1 MTYDLLGALQESIDR
16 AGDAAR
22 AVAGVKSVTI
32 PDDKDYILWC
42 SGIDDWQFAYRT
54 DHGWVTRTRREHW
67 DTLIS
72 TQSLEKLIPVY
83 SKIIYLRKDE
93 S

>member
-1 MTYDLLGALQESIDR
+1 MTYDLLGDLQASLDR
-16 AGDAAR
+16 AKDAAR
-22 AVAGVKSVTI
+22 AQAGIKTVNI

-54 DHGWVTRTRREHW
+54 DHGWVTRTRQEHW

-72 TQSLEKLIPVY
+72 TELLEKSIPVY
-83 SKIIYLRKDE
+83 SKIVYLRKDE